1 MKTKL
6 MMMGALA
13 AACAVNE
20 LAAMPTAE
28 ETNGGYTWSY
38 RAKGD
43 EATLVAE
50 KDGKHSCAV
59 SPGER
64 EELGGHEGL
73 VRHPAGL

>member
-20 LAAMPTAE
+20 LAARTAE

-38 RAKGD
+38 RVNNG
-43 EATLVAE
+43 EATLVSE
-50 KDGKHSCAV
+50 KDGKYSCAV

-64 EELGGHEGL
+64 EELGGHEEL
-73 VRHPAGL
+73 VRHPACL